1 MYTDCGLATTTTIG
15 PVVQGY
21 PTSSPVYSEECFA
34 STTDSCPKTITSSG
48 GGSRSKGPTLNS
60 LDDKMTELVSIQGS
74 NGAFKIHPKNWKNS
88 VFEEYA
94 GSYEAVQSSCPT
106 SVNIKLWTT
115 ALAIKILELKM
126 LGKKDL
132 WELVAQKSR
141 KYILAKLNQN
151 IKERFSLLAKAEE
164 YIMRC

>member
-1 MYTDCGLATTTTIG
+1 M
-15 PVVQGY
+15 
-21 PTSSPVYSEECFA
+21 E
-34 STTDSCPKTITSSG
+34 TDSCAKSFISTRG
-48 GGSRSKGPTLNS
+48 DSRSKDTSSKS
-60 LDDKMTELVSIQGS
+60 LDDKMTELVNLQGS
-74 NGAFKIHPKNWKNS
+74 SGKFKIYPQNWKNS
-88 VFEEYA
+88 VFEEYT
-94 GSYEAVQSSCPT
+94 GSYEAVQSSCPEC
-106 SVNIKLWTT
+106 VKINLWIT

-141 KYILAKLNQN
+141 KYILAKLNQD

>member
-1 MYTDCGLATTTTIG
+1 
-15 PVVQGY
+15 
-21 PTSSPVYSEECFA
+21 
-34 STTDSCPKTITSSG
+34 
-48 GGSRSKGPTLNS
+48 
-60 LDDKMTELVSIQGS
+60 MTELVSLQGS
-74 NGAFKIHPKNWKNS
+74 NGAFKLYSKKWKNS

-94 GSYEAVQSSCPT
+94 GSYEAVQSSCPKCVKIT
-106 SVNIKLWTT
+106 LWIT

-141 KYILAKLNQN
+141 KYILAKLNQD